1 MCSIIFGVPQGSNQG
16 RCYLY
21 KISTTFKPVMFG
33 DDTNFFLSNKVTEKL
48 FNDMNVELQQI
59 SI

>member
-1 MCSIIFGVPQGSNQG
+1 
-16 RCYLY
+16 
-21 KISTTFKPVMFG
+21 MFG